1 MINQPHPFKDAQ
13 GMPWTLT
20 ALAMAGTQYAL
31 ESTDSAICVVAKSA
45 VLTSDE
51 TNTQHPFALELDDNT
66 SVVIDTPTMEK
77 LDEFL
82 QAVAVA
88 A

>member
-1 MINQPHPFKDAQ
+1 MINQPHAFTDSL

-20 ALAMAGTQYAL
+20 ALDSGFTTQFAL
-31 ESTDSAICVVAKSA
+31 ESSDCSICVVAQKA
-45 VLTSDE
+45 VIALDE
-51 TNTQHPFALELDDNT
+51 TNTQNPFVLELDENT
-66 SVVIDTPTMEK
+66 SIAIDNAAMES

-82 QAVAVA
+82 QQVA